1 MCEICANVI
10 FYAARSV
17 AWPILTRNDLNGGSY
32 GTTLI
37 EQDRVRQQAGIA
49 AWGFAASG
57 CRARASCRRNCALL
71 LRENIIGNGN
81 GPTTQFA

>member
-49 AWGFAASG
+49 AWALPHRAAG
-57 CRARASCRRNCALL
+57 RARPAGGIVHCY
-71 LRENIIGNGN
+71 
-81 GPTTQFA
+81 